1 MKVLL
6 LLLCVG
12 IAVSATAQLTDGEL
26 KKITERNQ
34 HLLQKAQFTKP
45 ITPRVLS
52 VNAPGN
58 IVLLKQDQMPCVV
71 PDLKAIVPIPNAL
84 TELSIP
90 AIAAIPNPVLSKDR
104 QTPAIT
110 PIPDSK

>member
-12 IAVSATAQLTDGEL
+12 IAVSAAAQLTDGEL
-26 KKITERNQ
+26 KKITEKNK
-34 HLLQKAQFTKP
+34 HLLQKAQFAEP
-45 ITPRVLS
+45 ILPRVLS

-58 IVLLKQDQMPCVV
+58 VVPLKQDQMPCVV
-71 PDLKAIVPIPNAL
+71 PDVKAITLIPNAL
-84 TELSIP
+84 TELTIP
-90 AIAAIPNPVLSKDR
+90 AIAAIPNPVFPKDR

-110 PIPDSK
+110 PVPDSK